1 MFVQDA
7 MTRSVITVTPHTT
20 LRQAAAVLSEHHI
33 TSLPVV
39 APDGQLLGVVG
50 EADIVRESLVRDQR
64 TLVVRLPTEDGVSV
78 EEVEQVM
85 TRQPITVRPDAELAD
100 AARVMADFRRKSLP
114 VTDDGRV
121 VGMISRADVVRQLA
135 RHDRQIAAEIH
146 ASGAGRLVRL
156 DDRGGQRRRD
166 LRGSRLR
173 ERSARCAAPGRRRRG
188 CSRYPVPSL
197 MRDQCVGSS
206 RRGRLRHSADPVTP
220 CVAGGSRRGS
230 ALRAGPLGRLARGG
244 EGRFRAPV
252 GRSAD
257 GRRRRKP

>member
-64 TLVVRLPTEDGVSV
+64 TLIVRLPTEDGVSV

-146 ASGAGRLVRL
+146 HRAREDSYDWMIEVDNGVVTFGGVASENDRHDARLLAGAVEGVR
-156 DDRGGQRRRD
+156 GIQF
-166 LRGSRLR
+166 
-173 ERSARCAAPGRRRRG
+173 
-188 CSRYPVPSL
+188 
-197 MRDQCVGSS
+197 
-206 RRGRLRHSADPVTP
+206 RH
-220 CVAGGSRRGS
+220 
-230 ALRAGPLGRLARGG
+230 
-244 EGRFRAPV
+244 
-252 GRSAD
+252 
-257 GRRRRKP
+257 

>member
-146 ASGAGRLVRL
+146 HRAREDSYDWMIEVDNGVVTFGGVASENDRHHARLLASAVEGVR
-156 DDRGGQRRRD
+156 GIQF
-166 LRGSRLR
+166 
-173 ERSARCAAPGRRRRG
+173 
-188 CSRYPVPSL
+188 
-197 MRDQCVGSS
+197 
-206 RRGRLRHSADPVTP
+206 RH
-220 CVAGGSRRGS
+220 
-230 ALRAGPLGRLARGG
+230 
-244 EGRFRAPV
+244 
-252 GRSAD
+252 
-257 GRRRRKP
+257 

>member
-1 MFVQDA
+1 MTMFVQDA

-121 VGMISRADVVRQLA
+121 VGMIS
-135 RHDRQIAAEIH
+135 
-146 ASGAGRLVRL
+146 
-156 DDRGGQRRRD
+156 
-166 LRGSRLR
+166 
-173 ERSARCAAPGRRRRG
+173 
-188 CSRYPVPSL
+188 
-197 MRDQCVGSS
+197 
-206 RRGRLRHSADPVTP
+206 
-220 CVAGGSRRGS
+220 
-230 ALRAGPLGRLARGG
+230 
-244 EGRFRAPV
+244 
-252 GRSAD
+252 
-257 GRRRRKP
+257 